1 MKINPSMYNIS
12 SNNIKVNDKSTNI
25 NYNNN
30 PNNNKFSDVLQKNII
45 KNRDIIFSKHAN
57 MRLQSRNINLS
68 NNHLNRINKGI
79 EEANKK
85 GIRESLIII
94 DNVALVVNIKNKTV
108 VTAIEKSE
116 NDNKVFTNIDGAVI
130 V

>member
-30 PNNNKFSDVLQKNII
+30 PNNKFSDVLQKNII
-45 KNRDIIFSKHAN
+45 QKRELIFSKHAN
-57 MRLQSRNINLS
+57 MRLQSRNINFNS
-68 NNHLNRINKGI
+68 KHLDRINKGI